1 MGEMVSRIKKRTAF
15 FALITLLLL
24 GFSSCALA
32 EDEVRKSLGECIRYE
47 FCSEG
52 GFQDYTDYGK
62 YFYQEVD
69 FSENEY
75 FHIIQPD
82 DLAVI
87 NRLLDNF
94 EGWIKMYRQED
105 PAKEI
110 VVHYDFN
117 RSVIDC
123 GDYAHIVFEEHTW
136 PSGDTGIANYDIYFF
151 DVQTNTLYYFHNNI

>member
-1 MGEMVSRIKKRTAF
+1 MDEMMRGIRKKA
-15 FALITLLLL
+15 ALFLLIILLLL
-24 GFSSCALA
+24 SFSSCAFA

-47 FCSEG
+47 FYSEG

-69 FSENEY
+69 FSGNEY
-75 FHIIQPD
+75 FHIIQPE

-87 NRLLDNF
+87 NRLLDDF
-94 EGWIKMYRQED
+94 EGWIKMYRQDD
-105 PAKEI
+105 PAREI
-110 VVHYDFN
+110 AAHYDFD
-117 RSVIDC
+117 RSVIEC

-136 PSGDTGIANYDIYFF
+136 PSGDTGIAKYDIYIF